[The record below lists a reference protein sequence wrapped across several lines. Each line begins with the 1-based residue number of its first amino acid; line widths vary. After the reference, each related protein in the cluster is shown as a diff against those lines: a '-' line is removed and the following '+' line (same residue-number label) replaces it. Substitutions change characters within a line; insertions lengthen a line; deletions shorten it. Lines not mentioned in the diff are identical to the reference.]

1 MAAEKIPLQAF
12 DSTNLAALGYNPAK
26 SILAVQFKSGA
37 IYHYADVS
45 LEVALG
51 FLQADSVG
59 RYYATTIKGKYPGQ
73 RMTGPCPACAAE
85 GWIGDRCTE
94 CGTADYQEKEKT
106 PYAQPEANGQ
116 TVPVS
121 TQDQSA
127 DVVPQHRRRA
137 GARKAPQAVVH
148 TERRPAADRQRHH

>member
-51 FLQADSVG
+51 FLQADPL
-59 RYYATTIKGKYPGQ
+59 R
-73 RMTGPCPACAAE
+73 AA
-85 GWIGDRCTE
+85 
-94 CGTADYQEKEKT
+94 
-106 PYAQPEANGQ
+106 
-116 TVPVS
+116 
-121 TQDQSA
+121 SA
-127 DVVPQHRRRA
+127 DI
-137 GARKAPQAVVH
+137 GG
-148 TERRPAADRQRHH
+148 RH